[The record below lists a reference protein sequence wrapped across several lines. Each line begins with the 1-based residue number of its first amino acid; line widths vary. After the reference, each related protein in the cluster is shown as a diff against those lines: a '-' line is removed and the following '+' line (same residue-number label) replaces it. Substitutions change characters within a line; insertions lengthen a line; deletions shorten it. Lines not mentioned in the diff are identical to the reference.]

1 MFVHVNACSCI
12 ITYDR
17 MNTCSRILLIISV
30 DVISPVLDIDI
41 SIYHSVS
48 FISLV
53 LYLYHSP
60 LVNVHKSKN
69 LLGDG

>member
-1 MFVHVNACSCI
+1 MLLYYHIWS
-12 ITYDR
+12 YEY
-17 MNTCSRILLIISV
+17 MLSYYYYSILLIISV
-30 DVISPVLDIDI
+30 DVISPLLDIDI

-48 FISLV
+48 FI
-53 LYLYHSP
+53 LYHSP

>member
-1 MFVHVNACSCI
+1 MLLYYHIWS
-12 ITYDR
+12 YEY
-17 MNTCSRILLIISV
+17 MLSYYYYSILLIISV
-30 DVISPVLDIDI
+30 DVISPLLDIDI

-53 LYLYHSP
+53 LYLYHNP

>member
-1 MFVHVNACSCI
+1 MLLYYHIWS
-12 ITYDR
+12 YEY
-17 MNTCSRILLIISV
+17 MLSYYYYSILLIISV
-30 DVISPVLDIDI
+30 DVISPLLDIDI

-53 LYLYHSP
+53 LYLYHST

>member
-1 MFVHVNACSCI
+1 MLLYYHIWS
-12 ITYDR
+12 YEY
-17 MNTCSRILLIISV
+17 MLSYYYYSILLIISV

-53 LYLYHSP
+53 LYLYHNP

>member
-1 MFVHVNACSCI
+1 MLLYYHIWSYEYMLSYYYYNNS
-12 ITYDR
+12 
-17 MNTCSRILLIISV
+17 ILLIISV
-30 DVISPVLDIDI
+30 DVISPLLDIDT
-41 SIYHSVS
+41 SIYHSAS